1 MSFLGIEEAHWK
13 NVADLRRESI
23 GVLISIA
30 GTELREALQGV
41 EKRIE
46 YLRSEKSHTEVVL
59 QRLAPVP
66 WWDFASW
73 IVRKAMRP
81 YWQRRFSTISKC
93 LKSWEDYAERLKVG
107 VEAKEINDFQT
118 TAEVL
123 KEASHRINIW
133 ENGGV
138 FVPNLYAGIQQ
149 MHMENRADEILR
161 RIETKARVS

>member
-13 NVADLRRESI
+13 NVADLSRESI

-30 GTELREALQGV
+30 DTELREALKGV

-46 YLRSEKSHTEVVL
+46 YLRSEKSHTEIVL

-73 IVRKAMRP
+73 LVYKTRRP
-81 YWQRRFSTISKC
+81 YWQRRLVTISKC
-93 LKSWEDYAERLKVG
+93 LKSWEDYSERLKVG
-107 VEAKEINDFQT
+107 IKAKEINDFQT
-118 TAEVL
+118 IGEVL
-123 KEASHRINIW
+123 KEASHHINIW

-138 FVPNLYAGIQQ
+138 FVPNFYAGIQQ
-149 MHMENRADEILR
+149 MHMQNRADEILH
-161 RIETKARVS
+161 RIRTQAEAS